1 MTLASLQGCAA
12 PATAVLPADVAAVDA
27 VADAALD
34 VPADA
39 AAVDAVADAP
49 AVDALADAPA
59 VDAPA
64 VDALADAPAV
74 DAPAVDALAVDALAV
89 DALAVDALGVDALAD
104 APAGPSCTARVDCA
118 DDGNPCTVAE
128 CVAGR
133 CVHRAAPAGSML
145 ACDDGDPCTLGD
157 RCESERCA
165 GATELVLL
173 SGARLPMADGWVGY
187 GDATATSQAGARVRV
202 DTTPLASGAYATHGH
217 ALPPGAFTTH
227 DLQWELAVAS
237 ADHNPGDATAVILP
251 DFYGYFGASGPI
263 GPVERQQMI
272 YFDDTEIGWGDLSQ
286 TAALDT
292 HAAHVYRLHVTP
304 TGGAEL
310 RVDGSLALTRPA
322 ISVAGANVGFGDQ
335 TNDPGVNG
343 RFEIWGVR
351 LVPQPRCQ

>member
-1 MTLASLQGCAA
+1 VTLASLLGCAA
-12 PATAVLPADVAAVDA
+12 PATAVLPADAAVVD
-27 VADAALD
+27 VSADVPALD
-34 VPADA
+34 VPADVPA
-39 AAVDAVADAP
+39 FEVPAFDVPAFDVPAFDVPADVP
-49 AVDALADAPA
+49 ALDVPAD
-59 VDAPA
+59 VS
-64 VDALADAPAV
+64 ADVPTDV
-74 DAPAVDALAVDALAV
+74 PV
-89 DALAVDALGVDALAD
+89 
-104 APAGPSCTARVDCA
+104 GPRCTARVDCA

-128 CVAGR
+128 CVDGL

-157 RCESERCA
+157 HCESERCA

-173 SGARLPMADGWVGY
+173 SGARLPMADGWAGF

-202 DTTPLASGAYATHGH
+202 DTVPLARGAYATHGH

-227 DLQWELAVAS
+227 DLQWELVVAS

-251 DFYGYFGASGPI
+251 DFYGFFGASGPI

-272 YFDDTEIGWGDLSQ
+272 YFDDTEIGWGDLAQ

-292 HAAHVYRLHVTP
+292 HVAHVYRLHVTP

-310 RVDGSLALTRPA
+310 RVDGSLALSRPV
-322 ISVAGANVGFGDQ
+322 ISVAGSNIGFGDQ